1 MRPIMRPMTRSF
13 LLSSALALCATPLWA
28 ERFEAT
34 APVRTVTLY
43 PWGANITRLA
53 EVAAPAGAH
62 EIVIPGMPQDM
73 DPASLRIAADGA
85 TVGAVSLQEARAL
98 PADGAKT
105 PAIVEAEAEVHRL
118 ENALRERDA
127 RTAAIRAR
135 AAAAEDSQRF
145 LLALAQS
152 EGLGSADLVE
162 TMRIVREQMLEARQT
177 MIAAETEAAASEQ
190 GREDDE
196 AALSRARARLDAL
209 RAPDGPERALVVAVE
224 SAGEPFILEITGF
237 SQDASWQPVYDL
249 RLDREAGRLSLDRNL
264 MVTQSSGEDWQDV
277 ALTLST
283 ARPSDQSAP
292 SRLDPWFP
300 RLSDPVEVPQMT
312 ASRQMAAAPVAEMAA
327 DASGGIAGAA
337 VARMMGAT
345 VVYDYPTP
353 VTIRSGVDALRLKL
367 DSRDL
372 APEIR
377 AEAVPARDS
386 SAYLVAETANSL
398 DEVIL
403 PGEATLYADGAMVGR
418 HHLDL
423 IPAGEEFDLGF
434 GPIDGLVA
442 EYEVPEQAEGGRG
455 IISRSSSSTQTALLR
470 VRNLTGQEW
479 PLRVIGQVPVATQD
493 DLKIAWSADP
503 RPSAENP
510 DGERGILHWDAT
522 IAPQEVR
529 EITLRTEMNWPE
541 GKVLTGMR

>member
-1 MRPIMRPMTRSF
+1 MRPI
-13 LLSSALALCATPLWA
+13 LLSTALALCATPLWA
-28 ERFEAT
+28 ERFEAA

-43 PWGANITRLA
+43 PWGANVTRLA

-152 EGLGSADLVE
+152 EGLGAADLVE
-162 TMRIVREQMLEARQT
+162 TMRTVREQMLEARQT

-196 AALSRARARLDAL
+196 DALSRARARLDAL
-209 RAPDGPERALVVAVE
+209 RAPDGPEKALVVAVE
-224 SAGEPFILEITGF
+224 SAGEPFTLEITAF

-264 MVTQSSGEDWQDV
+264 MVAQSSGEDWQDV

-300 RLSDPVEVPQMT
+300 RLSDPVEVPQMPV
-312 ASRQMAAAPVAEMAA
+312 ARQMAAAPVAEMAA
-327 DASGGIAGAA
+327 DASGGIAEAA

-434 GPIDGLVA
+434 GPIDGLAA

-493 DLKIAWSADP
+493 ELKIAWSADP

-541 GKVLTGMR
+541 GKVLTDMR